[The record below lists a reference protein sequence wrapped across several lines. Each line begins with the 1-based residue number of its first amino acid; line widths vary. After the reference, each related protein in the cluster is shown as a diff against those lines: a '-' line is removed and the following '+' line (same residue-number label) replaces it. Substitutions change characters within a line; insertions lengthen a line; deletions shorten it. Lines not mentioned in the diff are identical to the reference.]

1 MSFLERIV
9 DDLLSKNQDLSQYTI
24 VLPGKRPVVFFR
36 RILSDRI
43 YSGLL
48 PDFLTVEEL
57 IKKIAAKQLV
67 QGIALWLFSFEV
79 YRNLFP
85 DEEFSEFLKWFPT
98 VQKDWDDMLKFSD
111 SDVQVLAHMLDEERI
126 KNWAENLG
134 EEEDNPRKRFL
145 NFWKKM
151 NLFLPTLKEK
161 LAEKNW
167 ATSGM
172 LHENAKNKIEHFAV
186 ETNDYFVFCGFNAFT
201 PIEEK
206 LVKILLQRD
215 KALCFFQGDSYYVLD
230 EKQEAGKFLRQHKTW
245 KEFNNNRPFNWIDS
259 DFEKSKKIKV
269 FEVSG
274 NISQTKVLPEIFKSI
289 EDEDFSNTAVI
300 LLDENL
306 LPASL
311 DALGSVENL
320 NITMGFPLRNLG
332 FSNAVKQ
339 LFYIQKQLEKG
350 NSSYYYHDVLSV
362 LESLPN
368 FDEDQKV
375 VEDFSRIIQERNM
388 VYLSSKRLQELL
400 GNLSYFNLFI
410 RNSDVRNYLQ
420 QLIEFCF
427 SLKFRGLDDIQ
438 FENVSHFERS
448 FKIILNQLSSYSF
461 PMKMETLEVLINQL
475 VSSETIDFQGEPLQG
490 LQIMGL
496 LETRLLNFK
505 NVIMLSVNEGKLPLG
520 NSQNTYIPFD
530 IRKNFNMHTFLENDS
545 IYAYH
550 FYRLLQDSENVFLL
564 YNSLTTGVN
573 TGEKSRFIAQL
584 EMESPHEIQQII
596 IENTSEPISGEPMIF
611 EKTAAVNELFQDW
624 KKRVSASHL
633 TSYLYD
639 PAQFYLN
646 YLLKTKEA
654 DEIEEELSVRNYGN
668 LVHYSLQFLFEK
680 VRGKQLSANDLEILL
695 QQVDESIEHSIVKLN
710 HQPEFYSR
718 GMNFVHKSIAKR
730 VIESMLKYDLEL
742 VKKGHSLEIVDLERK
757 FEDLEFFL
765 NDEKTDSVKFHGFI
779 DRIDKLDGKLRVID
793 YKTAKAKNL
802 KINFSSK
809 NNIDRRDVL
818 LMDEKYKQALQL
830 CIYLYYIKNNED
842 LKNLYT
848 EAGIWSFA
856 EVKSGVQ
863 KLEFSD
869 GNLDAAMISIKNLIL
884 EILNPEIPFEE
895 KTKPEYGY

>member
-1 MSFLERIV
+1 
-9 DDLLSKNQDLSQYTI
+9 
-24 VLPGKRPVVFFR
+24 
-36 RILSDRI
+36 
-43 YSGLL
+43 
-48 PDFLTVEEL
+48 
-57 IKKIAAKQLV
+57 
-67 QGIALWLFSFEV
+67 
-79 YRNLFP
+79 
-85 DEEFSEFLKWFPT
+85 
-98 VQKDWDDMLKFSD
+98 
-111 SDVQVLAHMLDEERI
+111 
-126 KNWAENLG
+126 
-134 EEEDNPRKRFL
+134 
-145 NFWKKM
+145 
-151 NLFLPTLKEK
+151 
-161 LAEKNW
+161 
-167 ATSGM
+167 
-172 LHENAKNKIEHFAV
+172 
-186 ETNDYFVFCGFNAFT
+186 
-201 PIEEK
+201 
-206 LVKILLQRD
+206 
-215 KALCFFQGDSYYVLD
+215 
-230 EKQEAGKFLRQHKTW
+230 
-245 KEFNNNRPFNWIDS
+245 
-259 DFEKSKKIKV
+259 
-269 FEVSG
+269 
-274 NISQTKVLPEIFKSI
+274 
-289 EDEDFSNTAVI
+289 
-300 LLDENL
+300 
-306 LPASL
+306 
-311 DALGSVENL
+311 
-320 NITMGFPLRNLG
+320 
-332 FSNAVKQ
+332 
-339 LFYIQKQLEKG
+339 
-350 NSSYYYHDVLSV
+350 
-362 LESLPN
+362 
-368 FDEDQKV
+368 
-375 VEDFSRIIQERNM
+375 M

-410 RNSDVRNYLQ
+410 RNSDVRNYMQ

-624 KKRVSASHL
+624 KKRVSSSHL

-680 VRGKQLSANDLEILL
+680 VRGKQLSVNDLEILL

-765 NDEKTDSVKFHGFI
+765 NEKTDSVKFHGFI

-802 KINFSSK
+802 KINFNSK
-809 NNIDRRDVL
+809 NNIDRKDVL

-830 CIYLYYIKNNED
+830 CIYLYYIKNKPIHESN
-842 LKNLYT
+842 
-848 EAGIWSFA
+848 
-856 EVKSGVQ
+856 
-863 KLEFSD
+863 
-869 GNLDAAMISIKNLIL
+869 
-884 EILNPEIPFEE
+884 IP
-895 KTKPEYGY
+895 